1 MSSYLHVMD
10 GRLRVKVPETR
21 RSVSKA
27 LHVEQLIQAL
37 PGIIRVTA
45 NPTTGNVLVLFD
57 SEQLTHDEILAALRK
72 AEYLQDPHVEPVAT
86 SSFQVT
92 ARMVDT
98 VSHAVARSVA
108 EALMERA
115 ILALL

>member
-10 GRLRVKVPETR
+10 GRLRVKIRETK
-21 RSVSKA
+21 RSLSQA
-27 LHVEQLIQAL
+27 QEVEQVLRSLA
-37 PGIIRVTA
+37 GITRVAA

-57 SEQLTHDEILAALRK
+57 SDRVTHDDILSFLKRAGYLRDQVSHSSSS
-72 AEYLQDPHVEPVAT
+72 LQ
-86 SSFQVT
+86 FT
-92 ARMVDT
+92 ARAVD
-98 VSHAVARSVA
+98 SLSQAVARSVA

>member
-10 GRLRVKVPETR
+10 GRLRVKIPETKR
-21 RSVSKA
+21 CASKA
-27 LHVEQLIQAL
+27 LHVEQVIGSL
-37 PGIIRVTA
+37 PGITRVTA

-57 SEQLTHDEILAALRK
+57 SAQLTHDEILSALK
-72 AEYLQDPHVEPVAT
+72 EADYLQEQAVAP
-86 SSFQVT
+86 SFQFAFT

>member
-10 GRLRVKVPETR
+10 GRLRVKIPETK

-27 LHVEQLIQAL
+27 LHVEQMIRSL
-37 PGIIRVTA
+37 PGTTRVTA

-57 SEQLTHDEILAALRK
+57 SARLTHDEILSALKK
-72 AEYLQDPHVEPVAT
+72 AGYLREQVST
-86 SSFQVT
+86 TSFQFT

-108 EALMERA
+108 EVVMERA

>member
-10 GRLRVKVPETR
+10 GRLRVKIPETKR
-21 RSVSKA
+21 CVSKA
-27 LHVEQLIQAL
+27 LHVEEVIRSL
-37 PGIIRVTA
+37 PGITHVTA

-57 SEQLTHDEILAALRK
+57 SAQLTHDEILSALK
-72 AEYLQDPHVEPVAT
+72 EADYLQEHAAA
-86 SSFQVT
+86 SSLQFT
-92 ARMVDT
+92 TRMVDT

>member
-10 GRLRVKVPETR
+10 GRLRVKVPEVK
-21 RSVSKA
+21 RSVA
-27 LHVEQLIQAL
+27 RARHAEQVIQAL
-37 PGIIRVTA
+37 AGVRCVTA

-57 SEQLTHDEILAALRK
+57 SAQVTHTDILSALK
-72 AEYLQDPHVEPVAT
+72 EAEYLRDQVVT
-86 SSFQVT
+86 SSSSIQFT

-98 VSHAVARSVA
+98 VSQAVARSVA

>member
-1 MSSYLHVMD
+1 MKVSSYLHMME
-10 GRLRVKVPETR
+10 GRLRVKVPEMK
-21 RSVSKA
+21 RSVPKA
-27 LHVEQLIQAL
+27 LHVEEVIKGL
-37 PGIIRVTA
+37 PGITTVSA

-57 SEQLTHDEILAALRK
+57 SEQLTHTDILAALK
-72 AEYLQDPHVEPVAT
+72 EADYLREEAPV
-86 SSFQVT
+86 SSFQLT

-108 EALMERA
+108 ESLMERA

>member
-10 GRLRVKVPETR
+10 GRLRVKVPETKR
-21 RSVSKA
+21 CVSKA
-27 LHVEQLIQAL
+27 LHVEQVIRSL
-37 PGIIRVTA
+37 PGITRVTA
-45 NPTTGNVLVLFD
+45 NPTTGNVLILFD
-57 SEQLTHDEILAALRK
+57 SEQLTHDEILSALKKADYLRK
-72 AEYLQDPHVEPVAT
+72 PAVT
-86 SSFQVT
+86 SSFQFT

-98 VSHAVARSVA
+98 VSHAMARSVA

>member
-10 GRLRVKVPETR
+10 GRLRVKIPETKR
-21 RSVSKA
+21 CVSKA
-27 LHVEQLIQAL
+27 LHVEEVIRSL
-37 PGIIRVTA
+37 PGITRVTA

-57 SEQLTHDEILAALRK
+57 SAQLTHEEILSVLKEADYLREETAA
-72 AEYLQDPHVEPVAT
+72 
-86 SSFQVT
+86 SSFQFPP
-92 ARMVDT
+92 RMVDT

>member
-10 GRLRVKVPETR
+10 GRLRVKIPETK

-27 LHVEQLIQAL
+27 LHVEQVIRSL
-37 PGIIRVTA
+37 PGITRVTA

-57 SEQLTHDEILAALRK
+57 SAQLTHTEILSALK
-72 AEYLQDPHVEPVAT
+72 EAEYLREQVST
-86 SSFQVT
+86 SSSSSSFQFT
-92 ARMVDT
+92 TRMVDS

>member
-10 GRLRVKVPETR
+10 GRLRIKIPETKR
-21 RSVSKA
+21 CVSKA
-27 LHVEQLIQAL
+27 LHVEQVIRSL

-57 SEQLTHDEILAALRK
+57 SAQLTHDEILSVLKEADYLR
-72 AEYLQDPHVEPVAT
+72 EPSTT
-86 SSFQVT
+86 SSFQFT
-92 ARMVDT
+92 AGMVET
-98 VSHAVARSVA
+98 VSHVVARSVT